1 MPAASD
7 VLDFLGPVEHF
18 VVVVP
23 DGEVTDEL
31 VAPIAALVASDTI
44 IVLDVEVISRSD
56 DALRVLDPATVHS
69 ALAPFSSQLLDGE
82 DVLLVGEQIP
92 DGGLAVV
99 VVYEDA
105 WVHTL
110 AEKLAERGAQLV
122 SQGPVWEEDLVARL
136 DELDAAAES
145 A

>member
-7 VLDFLGPVEHF
+7 DLDFLGPVEHF

-23 DGEVTDEL
+23 DGELTDEL
-31 VAPIAALVASDTI
+31 IAPIAALVASDTI
-44 IVLDVEVISRSD
+44 MLLDVEVISRSA
-56 DALRVLDPATVHS
+56 DALRVLDPASVHS

-82 DVLLVGEQIP
+82 DILLVGEQIP

-110 AEKLAERGAQLV
+110 AEQLAERGAQLV
-122 SQGPVWEEDLVARL
+122 SHGPVWEEDLVARL
-136 DELDAAAES
+136 DELDATVES